1 MRLIGS
7 KTSPFV
13 RKVRVLLAEKA
24 LAFDFVE
31 DDVWSAATAVPR
43 HNPLVKVPALLVDE
57 GDALYDSAV
66 ITEYLDGLTGAR
78 FLPAAGLARARAR
91 RDEALGDGIAEAGI
105 LVRLETRREPARQDP
120 AWIAR
125 QADKVNSGIAA
136 LSRALAGK
144 PYVGGD
150 SPSLGDL
157 ACGCALFWLEFRLP
171 KEFPWRSQDAALA
184 AWAGRL
190 EARPSFAGTKPPAA

>member
-1 MRLIGS
+1 MKLIGS
-7 KTSPFV
+7 KASPFV

-24 LAFDFVE
+24 LPFDFVE
-31 DDVWSAATAVPR
+31 DDVWSAGTAVPR
-43 HNPLVKVPALLVDE
+43 HNPLVKVPALVLDD

-66 ITEYLDGLTGAR
+66 ITEYLDGLPGAR
-78 FLPAAGLARARAR
+78 FLPASGIERARVR

-105 LVRLETRREPARQDP
+105 LLRLETRREAARQDP

-125 QADKVNSGIAA
+125 QADKVNSGVAA
-136 LSRALAGK
+136 LARALGTK
-144 PYVGGD
+144 PWLGGA

-171 KEFPWRSQDAALA
+171 REFPWRTGDARLQ
-184 AWAGRL
+184 AWAERL

>member
-1 MRLIGS
+1 MKLIGS

-66 ITEYLDGLTGAR
+66 ITEYLDTLPGTR

-105 LVRLETRREPARQDP
+105 LVRLEMRREPARQDP

-136 LSRALAGK
+136 LARALAGK
-144 PYVGGD
+144 PYLGGA

-157 ACGCALFWLEFRLP
+157 ACACALFWLEFRLP
-171 KEFPWRSQDAALA
+171 KEFPWRASDAALR
-184 AWAGRL
+184 AWAERL
-190 EARPSFAGTKPPAA
+190 EARPSFAGTKPPDA